1 MEPKSWQLVFIT
13 LLDRF
18 TWPTTGSYQA
28 VKSSRCTQEPNGT
41 KQCHRQ
47 SASLR
52 APEESWQ
59 PTILAPSTFV
69 LSLPSLKQVSLLNT
83 GRNPIHRH
91 NTPSTTLKIHEKWL
105 GPLDEG
111 STSGHHSNPVSHRPV
126 VTKRK
131 YSKCFKRKVN
141 FGWIHLQ
148 LLRSGIAHISWYL
161 PSVAVYHCSQC
172 GGCVD

>member
-1 MEPKSWQLVFIT
+1 MEPRSCQLVFIT

-28 VKSSRCTQEPNGT
+28 VKSSRCTQQEPNWT

-59 PTILAPSTFV
+59 PTLLAPSTFYLV
-69 LSLPSLKQVSLLNT
+69 YHPWSRCHYWIQVE
-83 GRNPIHRH
+83 
-91 NTPSTTLKIHEKWL
+91 TPSTDIT
-105 GPLDEG
+105 PLQDTKNSWKNG
-111 STSGHHSNPVSHRPV
+111 LVDSMSDPRGQHSNPVSHRPV

-148 LLRSGIAHISWYL
+148 LLRSGIAYISWHL
-161 PSVAVYHCSQC
+161 LSVAVYHCSQC